1 MRIEF
6 RPQSL
11 VKNIVTES
19 LSKDGNTLNRL
30 IEIPT
35 SKYSKGKVLD
45 ITYKKNEFLPTQ
57 WYVSNYNLYRRNNN
71 GVTQTLV
78 TKNINPQKSR
88 TVVKK
93 YTANGYGTE
102 RIIDNSNGKI
112 KTKSKNIRP

>member
-6 RPQSL
+6 KPQNL

-35 SKYSKGKVLD
+35 SKHSTGKVLD

-57 WYVSNYNLYRRNNN
+57 WYVSNYNLYRRNSN

-78 TKNINPQKSR
+78 TKKTNSKKSC

-93 YTANGYGTE
+93 YTANGYGTAKT
-102 RIIDNSNGKI
+102 IDNSNGKI
-112 KTKSKNIRP
+112 KIRSKNIRP